1 VSTTIGPESTCAV
14 PGCQEPAAVTPRA
27 PVAADVVAAPA
38 GEIVPLCAAHAEEAD
53 TPERPSKF

>member
-1 VSTTIGPESTCAV
+1 MSTTIGPESTCAV
-14 PGCQEPAAVTPRA
+14 AGCQEPAAVTPRA
-27 PVAADVVAAPA
+27 PVAADVVDAPA